1 MITQKIYDHDFVN
14 PKPHV
19 FHKSPAHARI
29 AVVTPPKNASSLIN
43 YFWGD
48 MDGKPTW
55 EEGYDKCIAIKRD
68 PVDRWVATVNM
79 MKWRIA
85 SRFPEMTDDIEFWD
99 RDPNDLA
106 KLHNDYHGLF
116 FEISEFCPQ
125 SLWIKDINH
134 VDKYYVDDIDE
145 IVSPMIG
152 IPVQKEGPNAFWRNE
167 SKSRKDKINLIDVDD
182 LTVKSKQIIMDL
194 YKVDYENGW
203 C

>member
-79 MKWRIA
+79 MKFRLA
-85 SRFPEMTDDIEFWD
+85 SRFSEFTDDIEFWD
-99 RDPNDLA
+99 RAPNELA
-106 KLHNDYHGLF
+106 KLHNDFHGLF

-167 SKSRKDKINLIDVDD
+167 SKSRKVKINLIDVDD
-182 LTVKSKQIIMDL
+182 LTVESKQIIMDL

>member
-85 SRFPEMTDDIEFWD
+85 SRFPEMTDDIEFWN

>member
-14 PKPHV
+14 PVPHV
-19 FHKSPAHARI
+19 FCKSPAHARI
-29 AVVTPPKNASSLIN
+29 AVVTPPKNGSSLIN
-43 YFWGD
+43 MFYGH
-48 MDGKPTW
+48 MQGRPTW

-79 MKWRIA
+79 MKYRIA
-85 SRFPEMTDDIEFWD
+85 SRFSEFTDDIEFWD

-125 SLWIKDINH
+125 SLWIKDVNH

-152 IPVQKEGPNAFWRNE
+152 IPVEKDFMFRNE

-182 LTVKSKQIIMDL
+182 LTVESEQIIMDL

-203 C
+203 H

>member
-99 RDPNDLA
+99 RDPNELA

>member
-19 FHKSPAHARI
+19 FRKSPAHARI
-29 AVVTPPKNASSLIN
+29 AVVTPPKNGSSLIN
-43 YFWGD
+43 FFWGD

-85 SRFPEMTDDIEFWD
+85 GRFPEFTDDIEFWD

-125 SLWIKDINH
+125 SLWIKNINH

>member
-79 MKWRIA
+79 MKWRLA
-85 SRFPEMTDDIEFWD
+85 SRFPEMTNDIEFWD
-99 RDPNDLA
+99 RDPNELA

-182 LTVKSKQIIMDL
+182 LTVESKQIIMDL

>member
-79 MKWRIA
+79 MKWRLA

-99 RDPNDLA
+99 RDPNELA

>member
-85 SRFPEMTDDIEFWD
+85 SRFPDMTDDIEFWD

-182 LTVKSKQIIMDL
+182 LTVESKQIIMDL

>member
-99 RDPNDLA
+99 RDPNELA

-182 LTVKSKQIIMDL
+182 
-194 YKVDYENGW
+194 
-203 C
+203 